1 MIRRVFA
8 AAIGGLLVVACAS
21 RGTTTGSAAP
31 PGAVSSAGGLVSPA
45 TPRLPAISSPAP
57 AFSSPVDIGSE
68 TPQPLPTPVFGSE
81 GTLPPLPSGGRS
93 LGSAGPDDSVWAAQ
107 NVIDVFASEVS
118 AVSQHDPNY
127 CDVAIDPLHDGLTVW
142 WHGTASAAV
151 LEVMHRARLARIN
164 GVVLPAMFGRQE
176 LNVAM
181 GKLDAQP
188 MQKLG
193 ITETSLAVDCSGVE
207 IGLATVTP
215 EAEAAI
221 RAMVDPSVPL
231 LFKQMAP
238 AVAL

>member
-31 PGAVSSAGGLVSPA
+31 PGAVSSAGGLAAPA
-45 TPRLPAISSPAP
+45 TPPAPAISSPAP

-81 GTLPPLPSGGRS
+81 GTLPPLPPGGRS

-107 NVIDVFASEVS
+107 NVIDAFASEVS
-118 AVSQHDPNY
+118 AVSQYDPNY

-151 LEVMHRARLARIN
+151 FEVTHRARLARIN
-164 GVVLPAMFGRQE
+164 AVVLPAIFGHQV
-176 LNVAM
+176 LTVAM
-181 GKLDAQP
+181 GKLDGR
-188 MQKLG
+188 MQQLG
-193 ITETSLAVDCSGVE
+193 MSGLSVSNDCSGLDVGLVVLTPTAESAVRAVVGAE
-207 IGLATVTP
+207 IPVKFEETGP
-215 EAEAAI
+215 I
-221 RAMVDPSVPL
+221 S
-231 LFKQMAP
+231 P
-238 AVAL
+238 A